1 MFGRLNKIVFNLWLF
16 LLEKNVKISIK
27 NFVLSIWLK
36 MMKEEMILLWN
47 FGDWFYKIL
56 SNLKY
61 YFFKEKE

>member
-1 MFGRLNKIVFNLWLF
+1 MIVFIG
-16 LLEKNVKISIK
+16 KNVKIGIK

-36 MMKEEMILLWN
+36 MMIEEMILLWD